1 MLDLLRFSPI
11 FLDDLDVR
19 VWTWILWSSNTSRST
34 RPPRW
39 GDARIALMAAS
50 TPTWAPHATL
60 RWSWPR
66 RSRLSPNQRR
76 RSPRRKR
83 YEDVNEWHVP
93 TNWCFCSLRLSEHIG
108 CCCTDDH
115 LGHLW
120 MNHEN
125 KLLNLSST
133 SVYVSLTSGV
143 STIVVIKSEFS
154 LQVSQ
159 KKLKKQK
166 LMAREWIWIK
176 VNTC

>member
-1 MLDLLRFSPI
+1 MKICWGNTGLKAADMLDLLRISSI
-11 FLDDLDVR
+11 FLGDFGAR
-19 VWTWILWSSNTSRST
+19 VWMWILWSSNTSRST

-39 GDARIALMAAS
+39 GGARIALMAAS

-83 YEDVNEWHVP
+83 YEDVNEWHVW
-93 TNWCFCSLRLSEHIG
+93 TNRCFCSLRLSEHAG
-108 CCCTDDH
+108 SCCTDDH

-125 KLLNLSST
+125 KLVKPEQHICLHQFNLWCF
-133 SVYVSLTSGV
+133 YNCGH
-143 STIVVIKSEFS
+143 
-154 LQVSQ
+154 
-159 KKLKKQK
+159 
-166 LMAREWIWIK
+166 
-176 VNTC
+176 